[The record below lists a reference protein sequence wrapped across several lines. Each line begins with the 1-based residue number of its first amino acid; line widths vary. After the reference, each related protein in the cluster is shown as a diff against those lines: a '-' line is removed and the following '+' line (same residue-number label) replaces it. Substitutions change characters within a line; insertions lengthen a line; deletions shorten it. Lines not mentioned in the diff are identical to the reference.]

1 MVDQSKSSGKGNID
15 GFHSSNGFHWMVG
28 GYGHLCVNL
37 YEACLCEKTIGAIFQ
52 ETLVPEDSLW
62 SDAEDKEDDAEV
74 DMDKKNIM
82 WIRMRQR
89 MSLRMKIDL
98 LLESLTI
105 V

>member
-1 MVDQSKSSGKGNID
+1 M
-15 GFHSSNGFHWMVG
+15 
-28 GYGHLCVNL
+28 
-37 YEACLCEKTIGAIFQ
+37 
-52 ETLVPEDSLW
+52 PEDSLW